1 MLPRGGITE
10 DREAGPLWRQSGR
23 SKGTRGLDNLGM
35 NKVWKFRPRKV
46 ALVHIVSRAE
56 PGTPDPICFFLLN
69 VVKCQVLQNPV
80 TEQSRRVQ
88 GNIGPE
94 QRELDVKN

>member
-1 MLPRGGITE
+1 M
-10 DREAGPLWRQSGR
+10 
-23 SKGTRGLDNLGM
+23 
-35 NKVWKFRPRKV
+35 